1 MNFQQFLLAL
11 RGRFWVFATLAL
23 STIIATTLVT
33 LALPKSYDS
42 TVSLLIDNRDEQS
55 LAGPVPSMR
64 ERAGYMQ
71 TQMDVINRTF
81 HG

>member
-23 STIIATTLVT
+23 STIVVTVLVT

-42 TVSLLIDNRDEQS
+42 TVSLLLDNKD
-55 LAGPVPSMR
+55 
-64 ERAGYMQ
+64 
-71 TQMDVINRTF
+71 
-81 HG
+81 